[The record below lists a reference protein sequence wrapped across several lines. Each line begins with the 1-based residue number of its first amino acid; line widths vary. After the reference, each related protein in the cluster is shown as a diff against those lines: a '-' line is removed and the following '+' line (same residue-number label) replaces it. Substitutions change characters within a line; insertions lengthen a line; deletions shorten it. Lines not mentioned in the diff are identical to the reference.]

1 MKRRIL
7 YSILCLLLLTGCSS
21 KNEYVSYKETA
32 KKDSVLEVQR
42 RDEEKLDEEKIS
54 VKTEPLD
61 EKKEKNT
68 TEKEDETRIE
78 KTLNQQLD
86 TYLNQ
91 MTIEEKIG
99 QLFMIAIRK
108 DENGIPITTM
118 SKKIRE
124 IISNYHVGGIILF
137 NENIETKEQTQTLI
151 KNLQDTAHI
160 PLFIGVDEEGGIVSR
175 VGKKKAINK
184 VPFKEAYAIGQTGDT
199 SLAYKE
205 ARRMGA
211 MLNELGFNMDF
222 APVADIYNEP
232 SNQVIGK
239 RSFGKTSTEVVP
251 MVLAFSKGLLEENI
265 QPVVKHFPGH
275 GNTIEDSHQ
284 GIAYVHKDLVALEEE
299 ELLPFRKAIEEG
311 VGAIMKGHLLVPAV
325 DETTIVSLSDKW
337 NSYME
342 SQFDLSDTLVMTD
355 AMDMGA
361 VIKNYGSGEAACL
374 SLMAGNDILLM
385 PYDLEKAYEGILKA
399 YEEGRISKER
409 IETSVRKILSKKV
422 AQKILVLA

>member
-7 YSILCLLLLTGCSS
+7 YSILFSLLLIGCSS

-32 KKDSVLEVQR
+32 KKDRGLEVQR
-42 RDEEKLDEEKIS
+42 RDELQ
-54 VKTEPLD
+54 LD
-61 EKKEKNT
+61 EKKVSMKMESLDEKDEKNI
-68 TEKEDETRIE
+68 TEKKGQANTE
-78 KTLNQQLD
+78 KNLNKQLD
-86 TYLNQ
+86 AYLNQ

-118 SKKIRE
+118 NKEIKE

-137 NENIETKEQTQTLI
+137 SENIETTEQTKTLI
-151 KNLQDTAHI
+151 KDLQDAAHV
-160 PLFIGVDEEGGIVSR
+160 PLFIGVDEEGGMVSR

-199 SLAYKE
+199 SLAYRE
-205 ARRMGA
+205 ARRMGE
-211 MLNELGFNMDF
+211 LLKELGFNMNF

-239 RSFGKTSTEVVP
+239 RSFGTTSTEVVP
-251 MVLAFSKGLLEENI
+251 MVLAFSQGLLEENI

-275 GNTIEDSHQ
+275 GNTIEDSHE
-284 GIAYVHKDLVALEEE
+284 GIAYVHKDLAALEGE
-299 ELLPFRKAIEEG
+299 ELLPFEKAIEGG
-311 VGAIMKGHLLVPAV
+311 VGAIMKGHLLVPSV

-342 SQFDLSDTLVMTD
+342 SHFDLSDTLVMTD

-361 VIKNYGSGEAACL
+361 VVENYGSEEVACL

-385 PYDLEKAYEGILKA
+385 PYDLEKAYDGILKA
-399 YEEGRISKER
+399 YEEGRISEAR
-409 IETSVRKILSKKV
+409 IEASVRKILSKKV